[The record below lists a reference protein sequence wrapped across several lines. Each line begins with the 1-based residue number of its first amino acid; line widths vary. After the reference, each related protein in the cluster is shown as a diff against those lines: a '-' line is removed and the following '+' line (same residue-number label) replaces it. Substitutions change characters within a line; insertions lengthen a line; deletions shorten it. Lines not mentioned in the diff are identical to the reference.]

1 MKKREYKYPIIEV
14 LTLDAGVLMQ
24 EWLAGSGDH
33 GAGGKAPERK
43 PNAF

>member
-14 LTLDAGVLMQ
+14 LMLDAGVLMQ
-24 EWLAGSGDH
+24 EWLAGSLDH
-33 GAGGKAPERK
+33 GSVHAPERR